1 MPIRVKKNERYKM
14 TASYGFGMLF
24 IGIVGIFVGAIVAHY
39 IINKN
44 IEKDKNDTT
53 SN

>member
-1 MPIRVKKNERYKM
+1 MENIYREFAFM

-24 IGIVGIFVGAIVAHY
+24 IGIIGLFVGARVAHY

-44 IEKDKNDTT
+44 IEKDKDDTT